1 MEIEA
6 LKAFVRS
13 VDYFSKTKLA
23 DVGPKIFSSM
33 INSEHNP
40 IKELLV
46 EHSGRL
52 LNAIGYQ
59 EIKSFNE
66 GESESGIEK
75 LFVLIEVGMLQLR
88 NSQD

>member
-13 VDYFSKTKLA
+13 LDYFSKSKLA
-23 DVGPKIFSSM
+23 ETGPRIVSGM
-33 INSEHNP
+33 INSEHSQ

-52 LNAIGYQ
+52 LNAVGYK
-59 EIKSFNE
+59 ELLTSKE
-66 GESESGIEK
+66 PE
-75 LFVLIEVGMLQLR
+75 L
-88 NSQD
+88 